1 MALIQD
7 NNPLETGTNQRI
19 LSSQFH
25 PSKSIFFSPMTGDR
39 DIYLLVYSEGEIRHC
54 MQSAFCNGGSRIHA
68 IKQRAEWPREK
79 FKHCVPADMCLNPC
93 SANIFEI

>member
-1 MALIQD
+1 MALIQQPTRD
-7 NNPLETGTNQRI
+7 RYKSKDPEFTI
-19 LSSQFH
+19 SSLQIYF
-25 PSKSIFFSPMTGDR
+25 FFSPMTEDR
-39 DIYLLVYSEGEIRHC
+39 DIYLLVYSEGEIRHSV
-54 MQSAFCNGGSRIHA
+54 QSASCSGGSRIHY